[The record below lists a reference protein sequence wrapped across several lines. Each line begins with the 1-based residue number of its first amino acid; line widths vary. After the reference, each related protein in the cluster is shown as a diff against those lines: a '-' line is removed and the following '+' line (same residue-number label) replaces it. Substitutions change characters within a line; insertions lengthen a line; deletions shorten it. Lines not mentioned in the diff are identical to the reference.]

1 MDLFQLFIRL
11 IAFGVTLFMLLE
23 FIVLCKVDTLKSIL
37 FMIATSAVVII
48 LFILLKK
55 YNVAKCDTCGS
66 TIPRK

>member
-11 IAFGVTLFMLLE
+11 IAFGVTVFMLLE

-55 YNVAKCDTCGS
+55 YNVTKCDTCGS

>member
-55 YNVAKCDTCGS
+55 YNVVKCDTCGS